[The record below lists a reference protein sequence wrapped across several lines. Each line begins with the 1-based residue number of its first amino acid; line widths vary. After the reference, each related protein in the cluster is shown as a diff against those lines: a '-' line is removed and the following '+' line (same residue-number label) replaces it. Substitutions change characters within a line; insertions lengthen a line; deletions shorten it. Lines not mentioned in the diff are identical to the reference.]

1 MTGMNYSYGRTRPPV
16 VIKYGGAAMIDN
28 DLKKS
33 FIEDVISLAHAG
45 IAPVIVHG
53 GGKEISATASALGV
67 ETTFIDGERHTGPEM
82 IRVVTMVLAGAIN
95 KELVAML
102 LSGGARA
109 AGLSGIDGGMLTT
122 RRRREHLGLV
132 GDIVE
137 VDITLVRLLLDAGII
152 PVIAPAGVGYNGE
165 IHNVNA
171 DRAASA
177 IAGALE
183 GASLV
188 YLSDVPG
195 IMVDGKVV
203 PTLTGTRAM
212 ELMDSGEI
220 SGGMIPKVTSAL
232 ASLDTG
238 VAEVRIVDGRSRHA
252 LLRALTTAEEG
263 TAIINEEPGVS
274 SFREDRTNEQ
284 AFPIA

>member
-1 MTGMNYSYGRTRPPV
+1 MNYSYGRTEPPV
-16 VIKYGGAAMIDN
+16 VIKYGGAAMIDE

-33 FIEDVISLAHAG
+33 FIEDVISLAAAG
-45 IAPVIVHG
+45 ITPVLVHG
-53 GGKEISATASALGV
+53 GGKEISATAAALGV

-82 IRVVTMVLAGAIN
+82 MRVVTMVLAGGIN

-102 LSGGARA
+102 LAGGARA
-109 AGLSGIDGGMLTT
+109 AGISGIDGAMLTT

-137 VDITLVRLLLDAGII
+137 VDVTIVRLLLDVGII
-152 PVIAPAGVGYNGE
+152 PVIAPAGIGYNGE

-177 IAGALE
+177 VAGALG
-183 GASLV
+183 GARLV

-195 IMVDGKVV
+195 IMADGKVI
-203 PTLTGTRAM
+203 PTLTRARAM
-212 ELMDSGEI
+212 ELMESGEI

-232 ASLDTG
+232 ASLESG

-252 LLRALTTAEEG
+252 LLGALTTGEEG
-263 TAIINEEPGVS
+263 TCIINEEHGVS
-274 SFREDRTNEQ
+274 SFREDRTHEQ